1 MLDWS
6 PMALPLSRWTQ
17 KRLLYPVA
25 VFAVIVPTVLMALY
39 GTWALREIELRP
51 ASYRNDL
58 SEVRTATTA
67 ALEAFLEP
75 LARVAPPAS
84 ADDAARA
91 LTDVDAY
98 QSNYTKAVSTRAFVG
113 IAGQPFTVRRLDAD
127 DKRPDPAEVVEFF
140 RTLKAREKGE
150 IVRVILNTESQ
161 SSSGLRHDCF
171 VAYANSA
178 GGAILWELD
187 QAQIDSVVRRTVSG
201 HELRNAAL
209 KVSISDERSLE
220 FEPNEPGK
228 QQIAAYSSAHPEITP
243 WRVLVLRLDTGA
255 TLVNQET
262 WLSSI
267 FIVIAVLGVPIVA
280 AATLYAVQMILRE
293 SSEARKKVDFVS
305 NVTHELK
312 TPLTS
317 IRMFIETLKLGRVK
331 EPEQVNACLDVILQE
346 ANRLGILIDHV
357 LTFSKLE
364 NQVKK
369 YNMQPG
375 DLGNVVR
382 DTVQLFKAQMRATDG
397 EIRLFVMPGLPAN
410 AEFDKDA
417 LREVVLNLLSN
428 AIKYSGDDKFV
439 TVRVGQD
446 KNDLFIEVADR
457 GIGIDPLD
465 HKRIFEKFYRVDE
478 ALTRRVDGTGLG
490 LTISLEIAKAHGGDI
505 TLESARGKGSRF
517 TVWLPIRLPK
527 SALKTKTVE
536 RTSTRETMRPAEP
549 AETGQGAKG

>member
-1 MLDWS
+1 
-6 PMALPLSRWTQ
+6 MALPLSRWTQ

-39 GTWALREIELRP
+39 GTWALREIEMRP
-51 ASYRNDL
+51 ASYRAELREIRD
-58 SEVRTATTA
+58 ATTA
-67 ALEAFLEP
+67 ALEATVEP
-75 LARVAPPAS
+75 LSHIAPPTGEG
-84 ADDAARA
+84 DMARA
-91 LTDVDAY
+91 LAEVDAY
-98 QSNYTKAVSTRAFVG
+98 HANYTKTVNTRAFVG
-113 IAGQPFTVRRLDAD
+113 LAGQPLVMRRLDAD
-127 DKRPDPAEVVEFF
+127 DRRAEPSEILDHF
-140 RTLKAREKGE
+140 RALKPREKGE
-150 IVRVILNTESQ
+150 LQRVVLNTEVQ
-161 SSSGLRHDCF
+161 SPAGLRHDCY
-171 VAYANSA
+171 VIYSNDA
-178 GGAILWELD
+178 GGAIAWELD
-187 QAQIDSVVRRTVSG
+187 QAKLDNAVRRTALAR
-201 HELRNAAL
+201 ELRNSAL
-209 KVSISDERSLE
+209 KVGLGDERTLE
-220 FEPNEPGK
+220 FDSSAPG
-228 QQIAAYSSAHPEITP
+228 QAQIAAYASVHPEITP
-243 WRVLVLRLDTGA
+243 WRVLVLRVDSGA
-255 TLVNQET
+255 GLVNQET

-375 DLGNVVR
+375 DLGQVVR
-382 DTVQLFKAQMRATDG
+382 DTVQLFKAQMRETDG
-397 EIRLFVMPGLPAN
+397 EIRLFVMPGLPNN

-417 LREVVLNLLSN
+417 MREVVLNLLSN

-446 KNDLFIEVADR
+446 RHDMFIEVADR
-457 GIGIDPLD
+457 GIGIDPMD

-478 ALTRRVDGTGLG
+478 ALTRKVDGTGLG

-505 TLESARGKGSRF
+505 TVESVRGKGSRF
-517 TVWLPIRLPK
+517 TVWVPIRQVK
-527 SALKTKTVE
+527 AATVKIKASE
-536 RTSTRETMRPAEP
+536 RTATRETLRPPEP
-549 AETGQGAKG
+549 AESAQGTP

>member
-1 MLDWS
+1 
-6 PMALPLSRWTQ
+6 MALPLSRWTQ
-17 KRLLYPVA
+17 KRLLYPIA

-51 ASYRNDL
+51 ASYRNELRDIRAGTT
-58 SEVRTATTA
+58 SEIE
-67 ALEAFLEP
+67 ALVQP
-75 LARVAPPAS
+75 LARIEPPKS
-84 ADDAARA
+84 AEDISRA
-91 LTDVDAY
+91 LADVEAY
-98 QSNYTKAVSTRAFVG
+98 HSNYTKAINTNTRAFVG
-113 IAGQPFTVRRLDAD
+113 FAGQPFAVRRLDAD
-127 DKRPDPAEVVEFF
+127 DKRPDPAEVVDFF
-140 RTLKAREKGE
+140 RTLKPLEKGIE
-150 IVRVILNTESQ
+150 PHRTVINTESQ
-161 SSSGLRHDCF
+161 MPGGIRHDCF
-171 VAYANSA
+171 VAFVNAA
-178 GGAILWELD
+178 GGAIMWELN
-187 QAQIDSVVRRTVSG
+187 QTQLESVIRRAISD
-201 HELRNAAL
+201 HELRNDAL
-209 KVSISDERSLE
+209 KISLADERSLE
-220 FEPNEPGK
+220 FESALPN
-228 QQIAAYSSAHPEITP
+228 QAQIAAYASVHPEIAP
-243 WRVLVLRLDTGA
+243 WRVLVLRLDTTA
-255 TLVNQET
+255 RLVNQET

-346 ANRLGILIDHV
+346 ANRLGQLIDHV

-364 NQVKK
+364 NQAKK

-375 DLGNVVR
+375 DLGQIVR
-382 DTVQLFKAQMRATDG
+382 DTVQLFKAQMRDADG
-397 EIRLFVMPGLPAN
+397 EIRLFVMPGLPTN
-410 AEFDKDA
+410 AEFDKDSM
-417 LREVVLNLLSN
+417 REVVLNLLSN

-457 GIGIDPLD
+457 GIGIDPID

-490 LTISLEIAKAHGGDI
+490 LTISLEIAKAHGGNI

-517 TVWLPIRLPK
+517 TVHLPLRLPK
-527 SALKTKTVE
+527 STIRTKVSE
-536 RTSTRETMRPAEP
+536 RPSTREFRAPEP
-549 AETGQGAKG
+549 AESGQGAS

>member
-1 MLDWS
+1 
-6 PMALPLSRWTQ
+6 MALPLSRWTQ

-39 GTWALREIELRP
+39 GTWALREIEMRP
-51 ASYRNDL
+51 ASYR
-58 SEVRTATTA
+58 SELRDIRQGTTA
-67 ALEAFLEP
+67 EIEELVLPLSRIEP
-75 LARVAPPAS
+75 PKSGEDPS
-84 ADDAARA
+84 RA
-91 LTDVDAY
+91 LGEVEAY
-98 QSNYTKAVSTRAFVG
+98 HSSYTKAVNTRAFVG
-113 IAGQPFTVRRLDAD
+113 MAGQAFAVRRLDAD
-127 DKRPDPAEVVEFF
+127 DKQPDPAEVIDFF
-140 RTLKAREKGE
+140 STLKAREKGAE
-150 IVRVILNTESQ
+150 TYRLVLNSESQ
-161 SSSGLRHDCF
+161 SMGVLRRDCF
-171 VAYANSA
+171 VAYVNAA
-178 GGAILWELD
+178 GGAIVWELN
-187 QAQIDSVVRRTVSG
+187 QAKLDSVIRRSISE
-201 HELRNAAL
+201 HELKHESL
-209 KVSISDERSLE
+209 KISLSDERSLE
-220 FEPNEPGK
+220 FESNMPG
-228 QQIAAYSSAHPEITP
+228 QSQIAAYASVHPEITP
-243 WRVLVLRLDTGA
+243 WRVLVLRLDSGA
-255 TLVNQET
+255 KLVNQET

-346 ANRLGILIDHV
+346 ANRLGQLIDHV

-364 NQVKK
+364 NQAKK

-375 DLGNVVR
+375 DLGQVVR
-382 DTVQLFKAQMRATDG
+382 DTVQLFKAQMRDADG

-417 LREVVLNLLSN
+417 MREVVLNLLSN

-439 TVRVGQD
+439 TVRVFQD

-457 GIGIDPLD
+457 GIGIDSVD

-490 LTISLEIAKAHGGDI
+490 LTISMEIAKAHGGDI
-505 TLESARGKGSRF
+505 TVESVRGKGSRF
-517 TVWLPIRLPK
+517 TVNLPIRLPK
-527 SALKTKTVE
+527 TVTVRAKTSE
-536 RTSTRETMRPAEP
+536 RTSTREIVLPPEP
-549 AETGQGAKG
+549 AESGQGAK